1 MKMKKEKKRQGKR
14 VKNEYKIT
22 LTKDGENGKKRK
34 EEREL
39 KEE

>member
-1 MKMKKEKKRQGKR
+1 MVKKEKKRQRKR